1 MGCCCCGFSSWAE
14 RHPYYPYQLRSWSD
28 SSETTLL
35 WPHDRRCVCHPDFYR
50 AYVLGLSM
58 SQSTSSSYISA
69 PRPGETT
76 WIWLIKIV
84 TGPLLILVLILHLI
98 VNHYIGSLPSGLMT
112 YDDVVRYF
120 QNPIIPAIE
129 ILFLMTVVTHS
140 LIGLRGIILDMNP
153 SRRVL
158 SAVTWFLSLL
168 GVFSV
173 VYGIWLALTI
183 ASKGG

>member
-1 MGCCCCGFSSWAE
+1 
-14 RHPYYPYQLRSWSD
+14 
-28 SSETTLL
+28 
-35 WPHDRRCVCHPDFYR
+35 
-50 AYVLGLSM
+50 M
-58 SQSTSSSYISA
+58 SQISSSSYGSA

-76 WIWLIKIV
+76 WLWLIKIV
-84 TGPLLILVLILHLI
+84 TGPLLILVLILHLT

-112 YDDVVRYF
+112 YQDIVRYY

-129 ILFLMTVVTHS
+129 ILFLITVVSHS

-153 SRRVL
+153 SRQAL
-158 SAVTWFLSLL
+158 KIITWILSLL

-173 VYGIWLALTI
+173 AYGIWLALTI

>member
-1 MGCCCCGFSSWAE
+1 
-14 RHPYYPYQLRSWSD
+14 
-28 SSETTLL
+28 
-35 WPHDRRCVCHPDFYR
+35 
-50 AYVLGLSM
+50 M
-58 SQSTSSSYISA
+58 SQLTSSYTSA

-76 WIWLIKIV
+76 WIWLVKIV
-84 TGPLLILVLILHLI
+84 TGPLLILVLILHLT

-112 YDDVVRYF
+112 YEDIVRYY

-129 ILFLMTVVTHS
+129 ILFLIVVVIHS

-153 SRRVL
+153 SRQVL
-158 SAVTWFLSLL
+158 TVVTWAMSLL

-173 VYGIWLALTI
+173 GYGIWLALTI

>member
-1 MGCCCCGFSSWAE
+1 
-14 RHPYYPYQLRSWSD
+14 
-28 SSETTLL
+28 
-35 WPHDRRCVCHPDFYR
+35 
-50 AYVLGLSM
+50 M
-58 SQSTSSSYISA
+58 SQSTSSSYMSG

-98 VNHYIGSLPSGLMT
+98 VNHYIGSMPSGLMT
-112 YDDVVRYF
+112 YTDIVHYY

-129 ILFLMTVVTHS
+129 ILFLITVVTHS

-153 SRRVL
+153 SRQVL
-158 SAVTWFLSLL
+158 SAVNWLFSLL

-173 VYGIWLALTI
+173 GYGIWLALTI

>member
-1 MGCCCCGFSSWAE
+1 
-14 RHPYYPYQLRSWSD
+14 
-28 SSETTLL
+28 
-35 WPHDRRCVCHPDFYR
+35 
-50 AYVLGLSM
+50 M
-58 SQSTSSSYISA
+58 SQSTSLSYRSA

-76 WIWLIKIV
+76 WLWLVKIV
-84 TGPLLILVLILHLI
+84 TGPLLVLVLILHLT

-112 YDDVVRYF
+112 YDDVVHYF

-129 ILFLMTVVTHS
+129 ILFLILVVTHS

-153 SRRVL
+153 SRQVL
-158 SAVTWFLSLL
+158 SIITWILALL

-173 VYGIWLALTI
+173 AYGIWLALAI